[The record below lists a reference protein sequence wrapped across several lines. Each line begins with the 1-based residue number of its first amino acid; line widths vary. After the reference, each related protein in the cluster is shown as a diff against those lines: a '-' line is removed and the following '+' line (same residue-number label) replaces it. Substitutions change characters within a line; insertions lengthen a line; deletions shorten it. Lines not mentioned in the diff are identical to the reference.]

1 LNAYSGDA
9 TPRAAIDQ
17 NDRMSLHIRPEQ
29 KELLMRAVSLQE
41 MDLTDFV
48 LRHTVHAARLTEC
61 DSLRVLDNV

>member
-1 LNAYSGDA
+1 
-9 TPRAAIDQ
+9 
-17 NDRMSLHIRPEQ
+17 MSLHIRPEQ